1 MPTKPRRY
9 PTNIPSGQSQVLK
22 EIALAGELSNSKLKE
37 RLEIK
42 HPSISDAIN
51 VLEDRR
57 LVKVSHFEKVGRK
70 GGRPEK
76 YYVLT
81 KEGLGEFIKTNPIP
95 EEFFLAL
102 LKSYDLRQQSGWL
115 NDNSM
120 SIEEFG
126 LQYMSYEQNF
136 LGYGSFHGY
145 LIQSPFFTKLYDQWL
160 AEFRPA
166 QFVQS
171 HLKNITRRV
180 SSPFFEKCYDESL
193 EIGDPN
199 DVTIDQKVLECLAI
213 HRCITEQQIEGL
225 LNSEQKLVEGNLAGK
240 TLKYPDFIQNQIDFH
255 CSVTSVNIRR
265 IIDRYSLSGNYI
277 QNEVQKF
284 GDIDYD
290 SIVKKYLEF
299 LSRLAIVKID
309 CFDGPRYELSL
320 FGVILILAIVTN
332 PHQKMFYTKNGFE
345 KDDDD
350 LAEFYSVVSQNYG
363 DKLPLIFGKWTV
375 LTKTRNYAHQWFLP
389 ILYQNLEDDF
399 ARAIK
404 PGSVSVI
411 LGGVKEYQ
419 ETMKEIAFH
428 TTARL
433 FDLYRG
439 LSLVLQRV
447 DQNSLSD
454 GQLQQQSGVIA
465 LELKQKELA
474 ALLKY
479 ADLGKFVE
487 KLRDNLNTT
496 KVNVHLKSVYN
507 SELAIIEKAL
517 ANEITVLFYINLARD
532 RFLDYTDEG
541 RYFLG
546 DERDVEYQ
554 DTGETHILRPS
565 DFLKN
570 ILKSDKEL
578 RNTFLGWMAD
588 INDYRRRSAEH
599 MEKFEMTVKKW
610 KNRSN

>member
-1 MPTKPRRY
+1 
-9 PTNIPSGQSQVLK
+9 
-22 EIALAGELSNSKLKE
+22 
-37 RLEIK
+37 
-42 HPSISDAIN
+42 
-51 VLEDRR
+51 
-57 LVKVSHFEKVGRK
+57 
-70 GGRPEK
+70 
-76 YYVLT
+76 
-81 KEGLGEFIKTNPIP
+81 
-95 EEFFLAL
+95 
-102 LKSYDLRQQSGWL
+102 
-115 NDNSM
+115 
-120 SIEEFG
+120 
-126 LQYMSYEQNF
+126 
-136 LGYGSFHGY
+136 
-145 LIQSPFFTKLYDQWL
+145 
-160 AEFRPA
+160 
-166 QFVQS
+166 
-171 HLKNITRRV
+171 
-180 SSPFFEKCYDESL
+180 
-193 EIGDPN
+193 
-199 DVTIDQKVLECLAI
+199 
-213 HRCITEQQIEGL
+213 
-225 LNSEQKLVEGNLAGK
+225 
-240 TLKYPDFIQNQIDFH
+240 
-255 CSVTSVNIRR
+255 
-265 IIDRYSLSGNYI
+265 
-277 QNEVQKF
+277 
-284 GDIDYD
+284 
-290 SIVKKYLEF
+290 
-299 LSRLAIVKID
+299 
-309 CFDGPRYELSL
+309 
-320 FGVILILAIVTN
+320 
-332 PHQKMFYTKNGFE
+332 
-345 KDDDD
+345 
-350 LAEFYSVVSQNYG
+350 
-363 DKLPLIFGKWTV
+363 LIFGKWTV